1 MNESE
6 SINLKGGNEKVG
18 DTKSL
23 IFELFDYISSLG
35 AIEKRDVHVCVFMTF
50 RQLLSILVLSL
61 FTKLRKLFVGRY
73 HEFINK
79 EFLFASF
86 DYVQFTNISLYHHH
100 CTTVPHQFW
109 DIMMERGHKQIV
121 F

>member
-73 HEFINK
+73 TSTTSSLIKNFCLHLLIMCS
-79 EFLFASF
+79 LPISHCIIIIVLQCHISF
-86 DYVQFTNISLYHHH
+86 GTS
-100 CTTVPHQFW
+100 
-109 DIMMERGHKQIV
+109 
-121 F
+121 